1 MLSYRIYGSK
11 APQPVT
17 PGTLFPVRQLAEQV
31 FSRTAGAPLVSGNAL
46 RLLKDARENYP
57 AWIEAL
63 RSAQRFIHFESYIIH
78 EDEVGRRFA
87 EILTAKSREGVKVR
101 LLYDWVG
108 GFGKTSG
115 RFWKHLRDAGV
126 EVRCFNPPRWDSPL
140 GWITRDHRK
149 LIAVDGRLAF
159 VTGLC
164 VGQRWA
170 GEPQKG
176 IEPWRDTGVEIR
188 GPALVDLERSFNEV
202 WATMGEPLPP
212 EEVTSP
218 EQIQPAGTAALR
230 VIGTVPATA
239 GLYRLDLLIAA
250 LARRSLWLTDAYFIG
265 STSYVQA
272 LRAAAQDGVDVRLLV
287 PGATD
292 IPLLRGISRAAYQ
305 PLLEAGVRVFEWNGP
320 MIHAKTAV
328 ADGRWARVGSTNLNI
343 ASWMGNYELDVAVE
357 DQAFAGAME
366 NMYQEDLR
374 SSTEVVISLRGKV
387 RLSSSSPRRHL
398 PDRPFSSG
406 SVGRAGIRAI
416 RLGGTVGAAITNH
429 RLLGAAEAKIT
440 GLAGLLLLAVTLLLI
455 FWPRWATLPLII
467 FCAWI
472 ALSLLIRTFKLFREK
487 KSDDQ
492 EDEISATE
500 S

>member
-1 MLSYRIYGSK
+1 MDLKCS
-11 APQPVT
+11 T
-17 PGTLFPVRQLAEQV
+17 PSSREPLLPARQLAEQV
-31 FSRTAGAPLVSGNAL
+31 FSRTAGAPLVNGNSL

-63 RSAQRFIHFESYIIH
+63 LSAKKFIHFESYIIH
-78 EDEVGRRFA
+78 EDEVGRQFA

-115 RFWKHLRDAGV
+115 RFWKHLREAGV
-126 EVRCFNPPRWDSPL
+126 EVRRFNPPRWDSPL

-149 LIAVDGRLAF
+149 MIAVDSRVAF

-164 VGQRWA
+164 VGRMWV
-170 GEPQKG
+170 GDPQKG
-176 IEPWRDTGVEIR
+176 IEPWRDTGVEVR
-188 GPALVDLERSFNEV
+188 GPALVDLERSFDEV
-202 WATMGEPLPP
+202 WATVGEPLPP
-212 EEVTSP
+212 EEVPSLD
-218 EQIQPAGTAALR
+218 QIQPAGSAALR
-230 VIGTVPATA
+230 VIGTIPATA

-265 STSYVQA
+265 TASYVQA
-272 LRAAAQDGVDVRLLV
+272 LQAAAQDGVDVRLLV

-320 MIHAKTAV
+320 MIHAKTSV

-343 ASWMGNYELDVAVE
+343 ASWMGNYELDLAVE
-357 DQAFAGAME
+357 DQAFARAME
-366 NMYQEDLR
+366 KMYQEDLR
-374 SSTEVVISLRGKV
+374 SATEVVLSLRGKV
-387 RLSSSSPRRHL
+387 RLSSASLRRFF
-398 PDRPFSSG
+398 PDRPFRSG
-406 SVGRAGIRAI
+406 SLGRAGIRAI

-440 GLAGLLLLAVTLLLI
+440 GLAGVLLLTITLLLI
-455 FWPRWATLPLII
+455 FWPRWATLPLIV

-472 ALSLLIRTFKLFREK
+472 GLSLLIRTFKLVREK

-492 EDEISATE
+492 DDEISAIE

>member
-1 MLSYRIYGSK
+1 MDPRCPYPSPRDTML
-11 APQPVT
+11 
-17 PGTLFPVRQLAEQV
+17 PVRHLAEQV
-31 FSRTAGAPLVSGNAL
+31 FSRTAGAPLVTGNSL

-57 AWIEAL
+57 SWIEAL
-63 RSAQRFIHFESYIIH
+63 DSAERYIHFESYIIH
-78 EDEVGRRFA
+78 EDDVGRQFA
-87 EILTAKSREGVKVR
+87 EILTAKARAGVKVR

-108 GFGKTSG
+108 GFGKTSA

-149 LIAVDGRLAF
+149 LIAVDGRIAF
-159 VTGLC
+159 ITGLC
-164 VGQRWA
+164 VGRMWA
-170 GEPQKG
+170 GEPEKG
-176 IEPWRDTGVEIR
+176 IAPWRDTGVEVR
-188 GPALVDLERSFNEV
+188 GPALVDLERSFDEV
-202 WATMGEPLPP
+202 WATVGEPLPS
-212 EEVTSP
+212 EEVP
-218 EQIQPAGTAALR
+218 FPGQIPPAGGVALR

-250 LARRSLWLTDAYFIG
+250 LARRSLWLTDAYFLG

-292 IPLLRGISRAAYQ
+292 IPLLREISRAAYQ

-328 ADGRWARVGSTNLNI
+328 TDGRWARVGSTNLNI

-357 DQAFAGAME
+357 DQTFAQAME
-366 NMYQEDLR
+366 AMYEEDLR
-374 SSTEVVISLRGKV
+374 SSTEVIISLRGKV
-387 RLSSSSPRRHL
+387 RLASVSPRRTFS
-398 PDRPFSSG
+398 DRPLSSG

-416 RLGGTVGAAITNH
+416 RLSGTVGAAITNH
-429 RLLGAAEAKIT
+429 RLLGAAEARIT
-440 GLAGLLLLAVTLLLI
+440 GLAGVLLLTVALLLI
-455 FWPRWATLPLII
+455 LWPRWATLPLIV

-472 ALSLLIRTFKLFREK
+472 ALSLMIRTFKLFRKE

-492 EDEISATE
+492 EDKISATE

>member
-1 MLSYRIYGSK
+1 LPP
-11 APQPVT
+11 A
-17 PGTLFPVRQLAEQV
+17 RQLAEQV
-31 FSRTAGAPLVSGNAL
+31 FSRTAGAPLVPGNSL

-63 RSAQRFIHFESYIIH
+63 RSAQKFIHFESYIIH
-78 EDEVGRRFA
+78 EDEVGRQFA
-87 EILTAKSREGVKVR
+87 GILTAKSREGVKVR

-149 LIAVDGRLAF
+149 MIAVDGRIAF

-164 VGQRWA
+164 VGRMWA

-176 IEPWRDTGVEIR
+176 IEPWRDTGVEVR
-188 GPALVDLERSFNEV
+188 GPALVDLERSFDEV
-202 WATMGEPLPP
+202 WGTVGEPLPS
-212 EEVTSP
+212 EEIPSP
-218 EQIQPAGTAALR
+218 DQIQPSGTAALR

-305 PLLEAGVRVFEWNGP
+305 PLLEAGVRIFEWNGP

-328 ADGRWARVGSTNLNI
+328 TDGRWARVGSTNLNI
-343 ASWMGNYELDVAVE
+343 ASWMGNYELDLAVE
-357 DQAFAGAME
+357 DQAFARAME

-387 RLSSSSPRRHL
+387 RLSSASPRRFF

-416 RLGGTVGAAITNH
+416 RLSGTVGAAITNH

-440 GLAGLLLLAVTLLLI
+440 GLAGLLLLTVTLLLI
-455 FWPRWATLPLII
+455 IWPRWATLPLIA
-467 FCAWI
+467 FFAWI

-492 EDEISATE
+492 DDEIVATE

>member
-1 MLSYRIYGSK
+1 
-11 APQPVT
+11 
-17 PGTLFPVRQLAEQV
+17 
-31 FSRTAGAPLVSGNAL
+31 
-46 RLLKDARENYP
+46 
-57 AWIEAL
+57 
-63 RSAQRFIHFESYIIH
+63 
-78 EDEVGRRFA
+78 
-87 EILTAKSREGVKVR
+87 
-101 LLYDWVG
+101 
-108 GFGKTSG
+108 
-115 RFWKHLRDAGV
+115 
-126 EVRCFNPPRWDSPL
+126 
-140 GWITRDHRK
+140 
-149 LIAVDGRLAF
+149 
-159 VTGLC
+159 
-164 VGQRWA
+164 
-170 GEPQKG
+170 
-176 IEPWRDTGVEIR
+176 
-188 GPALVDLERSFNEV
+188 
-202 WATMGEPLPP
+202 MGEPLPS
-212 EEVTSP
+212 EEVPSP
-218 EQIQPAGTAALR
+218 DQIQPAGTAALR

-265 STSYVQA
+265 SAPYVQA
-272 LRAAAQDGVDVRLLV
+272 LRAAARDDVDVRLLV

-357 DQAFAGAME
+357 DQAFARAME

-374 SSTEVVISLRGKV
+374 LSTEVVVSLKGKV
-387 RLSSSSPRRHL
+387 RLSSASPRRFL

-440 GLAGLLLLAVTLLLI
+440 GLAGLLLLAVTLLLV
-455 FWPRWATLPLII
+455 FWPRWATLPLIV

-487 KSDDQ
+487 KSDEQ
-492 EDEISATE
+492 EDEISSTE